1 METMIDDLYDEV
13 TDWARDFWLAL
24 WHRDKAKFML
34 LASRDAQWVI
44 SRRS

>member
-1 METMIDDLYDEV
+1 MIDDLYHEV

-24 WHRDKAKFML
+24 WERDKDKFML